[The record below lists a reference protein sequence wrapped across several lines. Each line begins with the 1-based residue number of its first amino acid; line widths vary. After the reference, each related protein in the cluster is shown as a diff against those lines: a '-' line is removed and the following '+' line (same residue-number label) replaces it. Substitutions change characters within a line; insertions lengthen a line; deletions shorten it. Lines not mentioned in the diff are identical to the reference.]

1 MKNKPNI
8 YTKLLDFQKL
18 GISIK
23 KGSQNP
29 HFKNKYADI
38 NEVLEK
44 VKTPLNDMG
53 ILVMQTPVE
62 NGLET
67 CLYDTESDT
76 YIKGFLEYTQKSD
89 AQKVGS
95 NITYN
100 RRYSLIAM
108 LGLEDDD
115 DDGNK
120 ASENALAAQPEA
132 LPTIR
137 R

>member
-1 MKNKPNI
+1 MEKPNI
-8 YTKLLDFQKL
+8 HTKLLDFQKL

-44 VKTPLNDMG
+44 VKKPLNDMG
-53 ILVMQTPVE
+53 VLVTQVPQMD
-62 NGLET
+62 GLET
-67 CLYDTESDT
+67 ILYDTESGT
-76 YIKGFLEYTQKSD
+76 QIKGYLEFVQKSD

-115 DDGNK
+115 DDAEG
-120 ASENALAAQPEA
+120 AVDRTVQPDA
-132 LPTIR
+132 LPTLR